1 MIHQQDHIR
10 GKAEA
15 KVYGTAA
22 SPLELPKY
30 RIPRSSSDPRATL
43 ELLRDELFLDGNAKQ
58 NLATFCQTYEDAEI
72 RELMDLCID
81 KNMIDKDE
89 YPQTAEI
96 EGRCIHM
103 LANLWNGPEGANTLG
118 TSTVGSSEAC
128 MLGGWPCITGG
139 RSGASG
145 RARTPAGPIW
155 SPARCRCA
163 GRSSPGTGTLSCGR
177 SPWRRAATA

>member
-1 MIHQQDHIR
+1 MIHQQAHIR
-10 GKAEA
+10 DKAEA
-15 KVYGTAA
+15 KVYGTAT

-30 RIPRSSSDPRATL
+30 RIPRGASDSRATL

-128 MLGGWPCITGG
+128 MLGGIAALKRWQKSSPSTCPVKSP
-139 RSGASG
+139 SGAG
-145 RARTPAGPIW
+145 REWMLLP
-155 SPARCRCA
+155 
-163 GRSSPGTGTLSCGR
+163 SSSIHPSSETVCTR
-177 SPWRRAATA
+177 FDRV